1 MFFAELCTVIHFN
14 ASKSSRLMSRPGKV
28 GSYKQSNI
36 QQIARIYWKNLLE
49 LYTLD
54 LLDI

>member
-36 QQIARIYWKNLLE
+36 QQIAYGAIPWG
-49 LYTLD
+49 
-54 LLDI
+54 